1 MTAPRPLGYWLTT
14 LGRLLDEQVADA
26 VEATGLSR
34 VEWHV
39 LSRLA
44 HGGVLDDQAAA
55 LLAPFAGADV
65 EEVVRR
71 LVREKLVEHR
81 GNEYRLTVAGH
92 DRVAEL
98 QDGPVQAVVERATE
112 DLEPAEYDAL
122 VDGLERVARSLGWLD
137 AGGVSSS

>member
-34 VEWHV
+34 AGWQV

-44 HGGVLDDQAAA
+44 QGGVVHDRVAE
-55 LLAPFAGADV
+55 LLAPFAGSDV
-65 EEVVRR
+65 EDAVRG
-71 LVREKLVEHR
+71 LEKDGLVEHQ
-81 GNEYRLTVAGH
+81 GNEVRLTAAGH
-92 DRVAEL
+92 ARVAEL

-112 DLEPAEYDAL
+112 DLDQQEYDVLVGAL
-122 VDGLERVARSLGWLD
+122 EKVARSLGWLES
-137 AGGVSSS
+137 VSD